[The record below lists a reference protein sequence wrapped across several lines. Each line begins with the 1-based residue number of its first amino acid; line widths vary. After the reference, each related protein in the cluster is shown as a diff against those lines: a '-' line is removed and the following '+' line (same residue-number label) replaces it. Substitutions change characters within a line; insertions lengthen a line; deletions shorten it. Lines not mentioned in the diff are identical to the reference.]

1 MIALWM
7 LIALGVLAKG
17 PITLMVVGLTAVSL
31 AAMTG
36 RWRWL
41 LALRPGMGAAIVALL
56 VGPWVALVMR
66 EVGVR
71 EYWTV
76 LVDET
81 FGRSVAASEGHWGP
95 PGYHLL
101 LLPVMFWPGSLF
113 TAAGVAAAWRS
124 ARGGMEGRWWRRWKA
139 GAPAEMFLLAWLIP
153 AWIVF
158 EAVTTKLPHYTLP
171 LYPAVAL
178 LSARAMSEASGRAR
192 GLGLGGVVWLVI
204 GAVIA
209 SGVAAGLARV
219 FGFAAP
225 PGWMTAMGA
234 GVGVGAGLIVASA
247 RALYTRAFVLAQTLG
262 ILAAVVASA
271 VLFGVVL
278 PRLSALWVSSR
289 LMTVIDRA
297 DPARAA
303 RVASAGYGEDSLE
316 YLLDG
321 RMERVRVS
329 EAGEW
334 SSRHAGALIV
344 LPTDRA
350 QEALG
355 SDVKILGRAAG
366 FNYSKGEWVDL
377 VVARAFQPVP

>member
-1 MIALWM
+1 
-7 LIALGVLAKG
+7 
-17 PITLMVVGLTAVSL
+17 
-31 AAMTG
+31 
-36 RWRWL
+36 
-41 LALRPGMGAAIVALL
+41 
-56 VGPWVALVMR
+56 
-66 EVGVR
+66 
-71 EYWTV
+71 
-76 LVDET
+76 
-81 FGRSVAASEGHWGP
+81 
-95 PGYHLL
+95 
-101 LLPVMFWPGSLF
+101 
-113 TAAGVAAAWRS
+113 
-124 ARGGMEGRWWRRWKA
+124 
-139 GAPAEMFLLAWLIP
+139 MFLLAWLIP